1 MELARSCISELLG
14 GAEPVTV
21 TVDKIFAAVYRK
33 YNIKKEDI
41 VSSKRTKDIANARHI
56 AVYVIRQV
64 TEMSLPNIGKIL
76 GRDHSTVISSLDTIE
91 KRMAQ
96 NPAFRAEME
105 EMVKEIKGV

>member
-1 MELARSCISELLG
+1 M
-14 GAEPVTV
+14 TV

-56 AVYVIRQV
+56 AIYVIRQV

-76 GRDHSTVISSLDTIE
+76 GRDHSTVISSIDTIE